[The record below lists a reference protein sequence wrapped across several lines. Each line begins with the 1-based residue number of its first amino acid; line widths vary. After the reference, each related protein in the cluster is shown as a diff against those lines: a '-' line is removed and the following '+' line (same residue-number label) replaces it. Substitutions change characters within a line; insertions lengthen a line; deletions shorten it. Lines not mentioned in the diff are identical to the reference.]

1 MSKFS
6 TRKIISGAILLAS
19 GLAVTY
25 WKGDIPPNLLSL
37 MQTLFYAFVLG
48 NGFEHYTDI
57 IKNKLP
63 PQAKEFVEKFEH
75 REQGN

>member
-6 TRKIISGAILLAS
+6 TRKLISGAILLAS

-25 WKGDIPPNLLSL
+25 WRGDIPNNLLSL
-37 MQTLFYAFVLG
+37 MQTLFAAFVLG
-48 NGFEHYTDI
+48 NGFEHYTDV

-63 PQAKEFVEKFEH
+63 PQVQGVINKIEKEE
-75 REQGN
+75 GN